1 MKKEYV
7 KPVAEQISFQA
18 QEAIM
23 DVIIDGDEPEISQ
36 GGGKLPVL

>member
-23 DVIIDGDEPEISQ
+23 DVIIGDEPEISI